1 MAFAYEILEQ
11 SNATGRN
18 KEVIA
23 SFTNGGSD
31 TGGAIS
37 TGLTKVLAV
46 TITHAG
52 SAVVASAPVY
62 AISGGTVTIVTVA
75 DADGT
80 VIIKGI

>member
-1 MAFAYEILEQ
+1 MAFAFEILEQ

-31 TGGAIS
+31 TGGAIT

-46 TITHAG
+46 SIQHTGTT
-52 SAVVASAPVY
+52 VVANAPAYSV
-62 AISGGTVTIVTVA
+62 SGGTVTIKTDA

-80 VIIKGI
+80 VVIKGL